1 MTHWVSTSGCNIPE
15 NAIRAGYEKDGRPL
29 YIARAKMECTE
40 TAGKCA
46 PHLGGAHIP
55 YDGEEKIVHN
65 YEVLVY
71 SIKDQG
77 FVDWQKASNG
87 NVPCNAVKTDND
99 KFVGRVFA
107 FGSLIPCKIDTAHNH
122 MCAYMGYDGKEHNT
136 KDYEVLCNIK

>member
-15 NAIRAGYEKDGRPL
+15 NAIRSGYEKDGRPL

-40 TAGKCA
+40 TAGKCG
-46 PHLGGAHIP
+46 PHLQGAHIP

-77 FVDWQKASNG
+77 FVDWEKASNG
-87 NVPCNAVKTDND
+87 NVPGNAVKTDNN
-99 KFVGRVFA
+99 KYVGRVFCLRK
-107 FGSLIPCKIDTAHNH
+107 FDP
-122 MCAYMGYDGKEHNT
+122 
-136 KDYEVLCNIK
+136 V